1 PASFHRETPP
11 SHSFHREPPPS
22 PHYREP
28 PPSSSFYPPPSS
40 YRDIPPP
47 PFQHQPPQPNMPPP
61 PLPPP
66 PPPPPLTPLPFE
78 YQISLASFKDLLPTS
93 NYKGLLLTLCQR
105 SKRYGASDPEYT
117 SFQEGQHHAPQFVAL
132 CKVGS
137 YVGRGNGQ
145 KKIEAEQAAARD
157 ALEKMCGEKL
167 SDRFTLFPL
176 KHSHAKSI

>member
-1 PASFHRETPP
+1 
-11 SHSFHREPPPS
+11 
-22 PHYREP
+22 
-28 PPSSSFYPPPSS
+28 
-40 YRDIPPP
+40 
-47 PFQHQPPQPNMPPP
+47 MPPP

-157 ALEKMCGEKL
+157 ALEKMCAYDHGLGGDEADGVMGMRVAKDQIHFPVTTSFSLCEADVFLL
-167 SDRFTLFPL
+167 SWSSSKILA
-176 KHSHAKSI
+176 SHPYT